1 MVSESKK
8 RAVEQLSRDMKK
20 HPVIGLLDMYKL
32 PARQLQEIRDGLRGK
47 ATIRMTKKN
56 IIKLAIEKAGV
67 SGLEKLESMIKNQP
81 ALLLSD
87 VNPFELAKI
96 IESSKSSA
104 LAKPG
109 DIVTK
114 DIRVKEGPTSL
125 KPGPVIG
132 ELQRVKIPAGVEGD
146 KIVIKKDTIVAKS
159 GEQITKPLAD
169 VLMKLGIE
177 PVEISLNLIAAYDRG
192 EIYGK
197 DLLFIPTEKY
207 ESDIIDAYRRALSL
221 ALSIGHATAQTLPLL
236 LVKAYKEAVSLAIEA
251 KIPTK
256 DTIGTLLAEARA
268 QMEAVKEEVGEIDSP
283 DIENANYANDKKEE
297 G

>member
-8 RAVEQLSRDMKK
+8 HAVEQLSRDLKK
-20 HPVIGLLDMYKL
+20 YPVIGLLDMYKL

-47 ATIRMTKKN
+47 ATIKMTKKN

-109 DIVTK
+109 DIVTT
-114 DIRVKEGPTSL
+114 DISVKEGPTSL
-125 KPGPVIG
+125 KPGPIIG

-146 KIVIKKDTIVAKS
+146 KIVIKRDTIVAKS

-207 ESDIIDAYRRALSL
+207 ESDIIDACRRAFSL

-256 DTIGTLLAEARA
+256 DTLGTLLAEAQA
-268 QMEAVKEEVGEIDSP
+268 QMEAVKEEVGEIGSP
-283 DIENANYANDKKEE
+283 GIENANDANDKK
-297 G
+297 

>member
-8 RAVEQLSRDMKK
+8 HAVEQLSRDLKK
-20 HPVIGLLDMYKL
+20 YPVIGLLDMYKL

-47 ATIRMTKKN
+47 ATIKMTKKN

-87 VNPFELAKI
+87 VNPFELAKV

-104 LAKPG
+104 HAKPG

-114 DIRVKEGPTSL
+114 DISVKEGPTSL
-125 KPGPVIG
+125 KPGPIIG

-207 ESDIIDAYRRALSL
+207 ESDIIDAYRRAFSL

-256 DTIGTLLAEARA
+256 DTLGTLLAEAQA
-268 QMEAVKEEVGEIDSP
+268 QMEAVKEEVGEIGSP
-283 DIENANYANDKKEE
+283 GIENANDANDKK
-297 G
+297 